1 VLIHAA
7 TRPLGPVDCAEL
19 TRQVLAL
26 DESAWAAEPTRQLE
40 HDVHAQTQSILL
52 LSCYGWPDV
61 TVVQCA
67 GWPLLQAAALPVIDG
82 IISNHYVA
90 GGTLL
95 RAMVVRLPAGA
106 RIAKHRDSHPSFAS
120 AHRIHVPLV
129 TNPSVEFV
137 VNGERVPPR
146 AHFGFELNNNVL
158 HQVVNRGGEHRIHL
172 IFDYL
177 PPRMGAGHLS

>member
-1 VLIHAA
+1 MLIHTA

-26 DESAWAAEPTRQLE
+26 DESVWTVESQRQLE

-52 LSCYGWPDV
+52 LSCHGWPEV
-61 TVVQCA
+61 TVVECA
-67 GWPLLQAAALPVIDG
+67 GWSVLHAVTLPVMNE
-82 IISNHYVA
+82 IIGKHYV
-90 GGTLL
+90 GGGRFL
-95 RAMVVRLPAGA
+95 RAMMVRLPAGA
-106 RIAKHRDSHPSFAS
+106 RIARHRDSHPSFAA

-129 TNPSVEFV
+129 TNPSVEFL

-158 HQVVNRGGEHRIHL
+158 HQVANRGQQHRIHL

-177 PPRMGAGHLS
+177 PPRVNAGHPN

>member
-1 VLIHAA
+1 MLIHAA
-7 TRPLGPVDCAEL
+7 TRPLGPVDCVEL

-26 DESAWAAEPTRQLE
+26 DDSAWAADPQRQLE

-52 LSCYGWPDV
+52 LSCHGWPDV
-61 TVVQCA
+61 TVVECA
-67 GWPLLQAAALPVIDG
+67 GWPLLHAAALPVMNE
-82 IISNHYVA
+82 IINQHYVA

-106 RIAKHRDSHPSFAS
+106 RIAKHRDSHPSFAA

-129 TNPSVEFV
+129 TNSQVEFL

-146 AHFGFELNNNVL
+146 AHFGFELNNSVL
-158 HQVVNRGGEHRIHL
+158 HQVVNRGQEHRIHL

-177 PPRMGAGHLS
+177 PPRAGMGHLS

>member
-1 VLIHAA
+1 MLIHAA

-26 DESAWAAEPTRQLE
+26 DESAWAADPQRQVE
-40 HDVHAQTQSILL
+40 HDVHAQTQSVLL
-52 LSCYGWPDV
+52 LSCHGWPEV
-61 TVVQCA
+61 NVVQCA
-67 GWPLLQAAALPVIDG
+67 GWPLLQAAALPVMHEVVAK
-82 IISNHYVA
+82 HYVP

-106 RIAKHRDSHPSFAS
+106 RIAKHRDSHPSFAA

-129 TNPSVEFV
+129 TNPAVEFV

-158 HQVVNRGGEHRIHL
+158 HQVVNRGQQARIHL

-177 PPRMGAGHLS
+177 PPHAAAGHSS